1 MRPTNR
7 LRWRL
12 TLLYSLV
19 TLISGAVLLILVAS
33 LARTLPP
40 DRTIALPG
48 IPVAPPVPPP
58 DRDAVRADPLIDP
71 LTDPLTDPDSFPDQV
86 LIVPGAALLLMV
98 PLSLGFG
105 WLIAG
110 RMLRPIRTMTGSLQR
125 ISGRNV
131 HERLAL
137 TGHRDEF
144 KDLAD
149 TIDGLLGR
157 LEVALDGHKRF
168 VANAAHELRTPL
180 TVEHALLEESLI
192 DPGATVESYRANFEQ
207 LLAVNRHRGE
217 LLESLLTLAGSESAR
232 DEGEPVHLDD
242 VVTAAL
248 AERSAELERHDL
260 RVEAVIRPT
269 TTLGDRMLLARLVAN
284 LLDNAIHYN
293 EPGGTVE
300 VSVRAIDGH
309 ARLIVANTG
318 APVPPE
324 QVDRL
329 FEPFQRL
336 HRVADDGHHGLGL
349 SIVRAIALA
358 HAAHLT
364 AQAHPGGGL
373 RVEALFPLDVD
384 GPTAA
389 DVRRR

>member
-1 MRPTNR
+1 M
-7 LRWRL
+7 
-12 TLLYSLV
+12 
-19 TLISGAVLLILVAS
+19 LLILVAS
-33 LARTLPP
+33 LARTLPSEQ
-40 DRTIALPG
+40 RSTIALAG
-48 IPVAPPVPPP
+48 IPVAPPPAPPP
-58 DRDAVRADPLIDP
+58 PAPGRDAVRAGP
-71 LTDPLTDPDSFPDQV
+71 LTGPDTFPDEV
-86 LIVPGAALLLMV
+86 LIVPGVALLLMV

-137 TGHRDEF
+137 TGPRDEF

-180 TVEHALLEESLI
+180 TVEHALLEEPLI

-217 LLESLLTLAGSESAR
+217 LLESLLTLAGSEPAR
-232 DEGEPVHLDD
+232 DEGEPVQLDD
-242 VVTAAL
+242 IVTAAL

-269 TTLGDRMLLARLVAN
+269 TILGDRMLLARLVAN

-300 VSVRAIDGH
+300 MSVRAIDGH

-318 APVPPE
+318 ALVPPE

-373 RVEALFPLDVD
+373 RIEVLFLPDVD
-384 GPTAA
+384 GSTAA
-389 DVRRR
+389 GVRRREVIDRQL

>member
-1 MRPTNR
+1 VRPTNR

-19 TLISGAVLLILVAS
+19 TLVSGAVLLILVAS
-33 LARTLPP
+33 LARTLPSDQTSAP
-40 DRTIALPG
+40 LG
-48 IPVAPPVPPP
+48 IPVAPPVPAP
-58 DRDAVRADPLIDP
+58 DGDAVR
-71 LTDPLTDPDSFPDQV
+71 TDPLTGPDDFPDKV
-86 LIVPGAALLLMV
+86 LIVPGAALLLMM

-137 TGHRDEF
+137 TGPRDEF

-180 TVEHALLEESLI
+180 TVEHALLEEPLI
-192 DPGATVESYRANFEQ
+192 DPGATMESYRANFEQ
-207 LLAVNRHRGE
+207 LLMVNRHRSE

-232 DEGEPVHLDD
+232 DENEPVQLDD

-269 TTLGDRMLLARLVAN
+269 TILGNRMLLARLVAN

-300 VSVRAIDGH
+300 VSVRAIDGQ

-318 APVPPE
+318 ALVPPE

-364 AQAHPGGGL
+364 AQAQPGGGL
-373 RVEALFPLDVD
+373 RVEVAVPARNGLL
-384 GPTAA
+384 
-389 DVRRR
+389 R

>member
-1 MRPTNR
+1 VRPTNR

-19 TLISGAVLLILVAS
+19 TLVSGAVLLILVAS
-33 LARTLPP
+33 LARTLPS
-40 DRTIALPG
+40 DGTIAPPG
-48 IPVAPPVPPP
+48 IPVVPPAP
-58 DRDAVRADPLIDP
+58 APGRDAVRTEPLNG
-71 LTDPLTDPDSFPDQV
+71 PDAFPDQV
-86 LIVPGAALLLMV
+86 LIVPGAALLLMM

-110 RMLRPIRTMTGSLQR
+110 RMLRPIRTMTVSLQR

-137 TGHRDEF
+137 TGPRDEF

-157 LEVALDGHKRF
+157 LEVAIDGHKRF

-207 LLAVNRHRGE
+207 LLEVNRHRGE

-248 AERSAELERHDL
+248 AERSAEFERHDL

-269 TTLGDRMLLARLVAN
+269 TILGDRMLLARLVAN

-300 VSVRAIDGH
+300 VSVRAIDGY

-318 APVPPE
+318 ALVPPE

-329 FEPFQRL
+329 FEAFQRL

-373 RVEALFPLDVD
+373 RVEVGVPV
-384 GPTAA
+384 GN
-389 DVRRR
+389 V

>member
-1 MRPTNR
+1 VRPANR

-19 TLISGAVLLILVAS
+19 TLVSGAVLLILVAS
-33 LARTLPP
+33 LASTLHYERPI
-40 DRTIALPG
+40 RLPG
-48 IPVAPPVPPP
+48 IPVAPPPPPGRYGVPPVEL
-58 DRDAVRADPLIDP
+58 ANGNGG
-71 LTDPLTDPDSFPDQV
+71 FPEQV
-86 LIVPGAALLLMV
+86 LLVPGAALLIMM

-110 RMLRPIRTMTGSLQR
+110 RILRPIRTMTGSLQR

-131 HERLAL
+131 HERLAV
-137 TGHRDEF
+137 TGPRDEF

-157 LEVALDGHKRF
+157 LEVALDGQKRF

-180 TVEHALLEESLI
+180 TVEHALLEEPLI
-192 DPGATVESYRANFEQ
+192 DADATVESYRANFEQ
-207 LLAVNRHRGE
+207 LLALNRHRGE
-217 LLESLLTLAGSESAR
+217 LLESLLVLAGSESAR
-232 DEGEPVHLDD
+232 DVGEPVHLDD

-248 AERSAELERHDL
+248 AERSADFERHDL
-260 RVEAVIRPT
+260 RVTTVIRPVT
-269 TTLGDRMLLARLVAN
+269 IFGDRMLLARLMAN

-293 EPGGTVE
+293 QPGGTVE
-300 VSVRAIDGH
+300 VGVRGIDGH

-318 APVPPE
+318 TPVPPG

-349 SIVRAIALA
+349 SIVLAIAAA
-358 HAAHLT
+358 HAAYLT
-364 AQAHPGGGL
+364 AQALPAGGL
-373 RVEALFPLDVD
+373 RIEVRFPL
-384 GPTAA
+384 P
-389 DVRRR
+389 R

>member
-19 TLISGAVLLILVAS
+19 TLVSGAVLLILVAS
-33 LARTLPP
+33 LARTLPS
-40 DRTIALPG
+40 DQAIAPPG
-48 IPVAPPVPPP
+48 IPVAPPVPAPGH
-58 DRDAVRADPLIDP
+58 DAVRIDP
-71 LTDPLTDPDSFPDQV
+71 FIGPDAFSDKV

-110 RMLRPIRTMTGSLQR
+110 RMLRPIRTMTGSLQQ

-131 HERLAL
+131 HQRLAL
-137 TGHRDEF
+137 TGPRDEF

-192 DPGATVESYRANFEQ
+192 DPGATIESYRANFEQ
-207 LLAVNRHRGE
+207 LLVVNRHRSE

-248 AERSAELERHDL
+248 AERSAELERQDL
-260 RVEAVIRPT
+260 RVEAVIHPT
-269 TTLGDRMLLARLVAN
+269 TILGNRMLLARLVAN

-300 VSVRAIDGH
+300 VSVRAIDGQ

-318 APVPPE
+318 ALVPPE

-358 HAAHLT
+358 HAADLT
-364 AQAHPGGGL
+364 AQANPGGGL
-373 RVEALFPLDVD
+373 RVEVGVPVGN
-384 GPTAA
+384 GPW
-389 DVRRR
+389 R

>member
-1 MRPTNR
+1 VRPTNR

-19 TLISGAVLLILVAS
+19 TLVSGAVLLILVAS
-33 LARTLPP
+33 LARTLPS
-40 DRTIALPG
+40 DQTIAPPG
-48 IPVAPPVPPP
+48 IPVAPPVPAPG
-58 DRDAVRADPLIDP
+58 RDAFR
-71 LTDPLTDPDSFPDQV
+71 TDPPTGPAAFPDQV

-131 HERLAL
+131 HQRLAL
-137 TGHRDEF
+137 TGPRDEF

-180 TVEHALLEESLI
+180 TVEHALLEEPLI
-192 DPGATVESYRANFEQ
+192 DPGATMESYRANFEQ
-207 LLAVNRHRGE
+207 LLVVNRHRGE

-269 TTLGDRMLLARLVAN
+269 TILGNRMLLARLVAN
-284 LLDNAIHYN
+284 LLDNAIQYN

-300 VSVRAIDGH
+300 VSVRAIDGQ

-318 APVPPE
+318 ALVPPE

-336 HRVADDGHHGLGL
+336 HRIADDGHHGLGL

-373 RVEALFPLDVD
+373 RVEVGVPV
-384 GPTAA
+384 GN
-389 DVRRR
+389 V